1 MAILNQDFTTFEKDS
16 IFVQYTLTQANSD
29 QVGNP
34 NDIWNGFSTSTGGA
48 LGIWWAACKKSTFP
62 ATTTLQ
68 AEKAVN
74 WHQNGTPDPP
84 ENTNDIFT
92 ILNTNNIR
100 VYINQDDFGTG
111 KLEVDT
117 EYLIQLCVSG
127 NKRESLSAITAQ
139 GVMTISTSLFTLA
152 GYR

>member
-29 QVGNP
+29 QLGP
-34 NDIWNGFSTSTGGA
+34 DAWEGFTTSTGGPLA
-48 LGIWWAACKKSTFP
+48 AWWAACKKSTFP
-62 ATTTLQ
+62 STTTLQ

-74 WHQNGTPDPP
+74 WIQSGTPTPP
-84 ENTNDIFT
+84 ENTNDIFF
-92 ILNTNNIR
+92 ISNTNNIR

-127 NKRESLSAITAQ
+127 NKRESLSVITAQ